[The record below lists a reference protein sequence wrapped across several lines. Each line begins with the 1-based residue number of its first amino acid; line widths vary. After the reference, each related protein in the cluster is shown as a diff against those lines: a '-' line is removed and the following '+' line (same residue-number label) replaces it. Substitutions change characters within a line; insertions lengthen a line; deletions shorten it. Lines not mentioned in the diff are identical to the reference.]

1 MEKDKIEED
10 INKLKNLIYD
20 KLLTLQ
26 NYDIIYEFIEKNSI
40 PKTINQNG
48 TFINLSL
55 LSDNIILE
63 LYKIINSMD
72 NSNTSQNLNLNFV
85 NEIEKYKKNLKQTFD
100 KQEIIIQYKKC
111 KLTNLQKEILSFSFQ

>member
-1 MEKDKIEED
+1 MEYD
-10 INKLKNLIYD
+10 INKLKNIIYN

-40 PKTINQNG
+40 PKTKNKNG

-63 LYKIINSMD
+63 LYEIINSIH
-72 NSNTSQNLNLNFV
+72 NSDKSQNLNFNLDKEIDNYKKEFK
-85 NEIEKYKKNLKQTFD
+85 NTDKEIE
-100 KQEIIIQYKKC
+100 IIQYKKC

>member
-1 MEKDKIEED
+1 MEYD
-10 INKLKNLIYD
+10 INKLKNIIYN

-40 PKTINQNG
+40 PKTKNKNG

-63 LYKIINSMD
+63 LYEIINSIH
-72 NSNTSQNLNLNFV
+72 NSDKSQNLNFNLDK
-85 NEIEKYKKNLKQTFD
+85 EIDNYKKELKKNID
-100 KQEIIIQYKKC
+100 KEVVFIQYKKC
-111 KLTNLQKEILSFSFQ
+111 KLPNLQKEFLSFSFL